1 MTSACATKWQQ
12 PNRAMQEEANMRS
25 IGKRKSEI
33 VSVDFSLNM
42 EILIQ
47 WTIKCNFLCLGG
59 QAVRFL
65 K

>member
-1 MTSACATKWQQ
+1 MISASATTWQQ
-12 PNRAMQEEANMRS
+12 PNQAMQEEANMRS

-47 WTIKCNFLCLGG
+47 
-59 QAVRFL
+59 
-65 K
+65 